1 MNAVDDELAV
11 AELAQRQAQERIELL
26 RAMKAKAPVPA
37 VPKRLR
43 AVNSPQTHAIEAK
56 LQSQPGRRFR
66 TIELLV
72 LLWTGFDA
80 SQLQER
86 GSLAQLQRKQLLQ
99 RLQTTIAIH
108 LAVEGWQLYMTRKVR
123 DPQLERI
130 DKRAGSSRQ
139 WYAKP
144 CAKPVRRPILEVMT
158 K

>member
-1 MNAVDDELAV
+1 MSAVDDELAV
-11 AELAQRQAQERIELL
+11 AELAQRQAQERLDLL
-26 RAMKAKAPVPA
+26 RAIKAKAPVPE

-43 AVNSPQTHAIEAK
+43 DVNSPQTHVIEAK

-66 TIELLV
+66 TLELLV

-80 SQLQER
+80 SQLQVR
-86 GSLAQLQRKQLLQ
+86 GSLAQKQRKQLLQ
-99 RLQTTIAIH
+99 RLKTTVAVH
-108 LAVEGWQLYMTRKVR
+108 LAADGWQIYMTRKVR
-123 DPQLERI
+123 DSQLERV

-144 CAKPVRRPILEVMT
+144 CADPKPYPIYEVP